1 MCKKYVI
8 RLIWVNGKFKSAL
21 IKYIVYWIILVKL
34 TSFAFLKRNSQYFS
48 SSFTGKFHSK
58 AVVEALLD
66 LLYDRD
72 NNIRAIA
79 AISLAKA
86 GENSPKIVKSL
97 MKCLNDKDRLVREG
111 TCLALGHLKAQ
122 QAVTKILHLW

>member
-1 MCKKYVI
+1 MFINYINFNILYVSPT
-8 RLIWVNGKFKSAL
+8 L
-21 IKYIVYWIILVKL
+21 
-34 TSFAFLKRNSQYFS
+34 
-48 SSFTGKFHSK
+48 GKFHSK

-66 LLYDRD
+66 LLYDQD

-86 GENSPKIVKSL
+86 GENSPKIVKAL

-111 TCLALGHLKAQ
+111 ACLALGHLKAQ

>member
-1 MCKKYVI
+1 MSQWQVQISFNKIYS
-8 RLIWVNGKFKSAL
+8 LLDHSGKAYFICISENKFT
-21 IKYIVYWIILVKL
+21 V
-34 TSFAFLKRNSQYFS
+34 YFS